1 MGIFFLILLTII
13 AVGVAFIGFHYNKTP
28 LKIGGIAGAILIIFV
43 DISTISDIIQRSKVY
58 KRTFYYF

>member
-13 AVGVAFIGFHYNKTP
+13 AVGVDFIGFHYNKTP

-43 DISTISDIIQRSKVY
+43 GCAIISNHQKEEIDTLEKVV
-58 KRTFYYF
+58 